1 MMISM
6 QDRSAE
12 VLKRK
17 GVLLSTD
24 ILEWWESG
32 AEFWGLV
39 HSQRSQGAQ
48 PTVFSLLAELAAPWT
63 PKN

>member
-12 VLKRK
+12 VLKRE
-17 GVLLSTD
+17 GVLLSMD

-39 HSQRSQGAQ
+39 HS
-48 PTVFSLLAELAAPWT
+48 
-63 PKN
+63 